1 MMVPAVGESINEV
14 TISSWLKKEGDIV
27 ELDEII
33 AEIDSDKATFDLTAE
48 SSGKLIIEAKEGDTI
63 EIGSHICSIE
73 KGDFVK
79 TQKSEADESNEEKSS
94 DQDIKTSQSQP
105 ESNEKSNVS
114 PVAQKIIDDKGI
126 DIKDVIGTGSG
137 GKILKDDV
145 IDFKKEE
152 VTNSD
157 DNIANPQRRE
167 KMTQLRKTIAKRLV
181 SVKNETAML
190 TTFNEVDMSS
200 IMSIRSQ
207 YKDSFKEKYGVNLGF
222 MSFFT
227 KACCVALSEWPA
239 VNAMIDGDEIVYNE
253 NCDISIA
260 VSTPKGLVVP
270 VIRKA
275 DSMGFDQ
282 IEKEVVRLATK
293 ARDGK
298 LSIDEMKG
306 GTFTITN
313 GGIFG
318 SMLST
323 PIINSPQSAIL
334 GMHNIVKR
342 GVVVND
348 ELVVRPM
355 MYLALSY
362 DHRIIDGRE
371 SVSFLVRVKELLE
384 DPSRLMLH
392 I

>member
-1 MMVPAVGESINEV
+1 MANDIIKMMVPAVGESINEV

-207 YKDSFKEKYGVNLGF
+207 YKDSFKE
-222 MSFFT
+222 
-227 KACCVALSEWPA
+227 
-239 VNAMIDGDEIVYNE
+239 
-253 NCDISIA
+253 
-260 VSTPKGLVVP
+260 
-270 VIRKA
+270 
-275 DSMGFDQ
+275 
-282 IEKEVVRLATK
+282 
-293 ARDGK
+293 
-298 LSIDEMKG
+298 
-306 GTFTITN
+306 
-313 GGIFG
+313 
-318 SMLST
+318 
-323 PIINSPQSAIL
+323 
-334 GMHNIVKR
+334 
-342 GVVVND
+342 
-348 ELVVRPM
+348 
-355 MYLALSY
+355 
-362 DHRIIDGRE
+362 
-371 SVSFLVRVKELLE
+371 
-384 DPSRLMLH
+384 
-392 I
+392 